1 MEKKTA
7 EKKETTVKVKANAAA
22 ETKPAAKAAGTKLA
36 VKKAPAATAV
46 KKPAAKPAVKK
57 AAVKTEPSPKAAEK
71 KKPLKILFAA
81 SEAFPFSGTGGLGEV
96 IGSLPKAINKDKGFD
111 TRVMVPFY
119 KDLIPAEFSAKFK
132 FLTSFNVQLS
142 WRSLYCGIFEY
153 DYEGVKYYFL
163 DNEYYFKRNAL
174 YGFYD
179 DGERFAFFSRAV
191 IESLYLINFIPDVLH
206 VNDWQTALVPV
217 YYKLYYMHNRD
228 GYRKIKTVFTVHNIE
243 YQGKYGRE
251 SVEDLFGISK
261 QELHSLEYGGCVNLV
276 KAAMDYSDAVT
287 TVSPTY
293 AKELMS
299 PAFSYGLSEIVRW
312 NANKLTGI
320 LNGIDY
326 NSYDPMTD
334 EALFYKYGADT
345 FENKV
350 KNKLE
355 LQKMFGLTEDKD
367 IPMIAVVTRLV
378 AHKGMDLLK
387 QVVHDI
393 LKQNVQIVLLGKG
406 DADYE
411 GYFTYIERNYE
422 KKFKAVI
429 AFNRDLS
436 RKFYGAA
443 DMLLMPSRTEPC
455 GLAQMIACRYG
466 ALPIVRETGGLF
478 DSIKDCNGEN
488 MGNGFSF
495 TRYDAEDLANAIS
508 RALGMY
514 SNNRT
519 VWDALAARIMRI
531 DFSWENSAKSYAEFY
546 KTLTGK

>member
-1 MEKKTA
+1 MDKKTA
-7 EKKETTVKVKANAAA
+7 EKTVTAEKKVKAADTFASGNAA
-22 ETKPAAKAAGTKLA
+22 PAAKAAK
-36 VKKAPAATAV
+36 PAAA
-46 KKPAAKPAVKK
+46 KAKPKAKPAVNAAAAGKP
-57 AAVKTEPSPKAAEK
+57 AVKTAAKAETA
-71 KKPLKILFAA
+71 PRVKILFAA
-81 SEAFPFSGTGGLGEV
+81 AEAFPFCGTGGLGEV
-96 IGSLPKAINKDKGFD
+96 AGSLPKAVNKDKGFD
-111 TRVMVPFY
+111 VRVMVPYY
-119 KDLIPAEFSAKFK
+119 KDLIPAEFSSKFK

-179 DGERFAFFSRAV
+179 DGERFAFFSRAAV
-191 IESLYLINFIPDVLH
+191 EALYLINFIPDILH
-206 VNDWQTALVPV
+206 AHDWQAALIPV
-217 YYKLYYMHNRD
+217 YYKLYYMHNRA
-228 GYRKIKTVFTVHNIE
+228 GYGKIKTVFTIHNIE

-251 SVEDLFGISK
+251 TIEDLFGISK
-261 QELHSLEYGGCVNLV
+261 QELHSLEYGGCINLC

-299 PAFSYGLSEIVRW
+299 PAFSYGLSEIVKW

-326 NSYDPMTD
+326 TGYDPRTD
-334 EALFYKYGADT
+334 DALFVKYSPDT
-345 FENKV
+345 FPEKAGNKTG
-350 KNKLE
+350 
-355 LQKMFGLTEDKD
+355 LQKMLGLTVDPD

-411 GYFTYIERNYE
+411 GYFTYVERNYE

-429 AFNRDLS
+429 AFNRDMS

-443 DMLLMPSRTEPC
+443 DMFLMPSRTEPC

-466 ALPIVRETGGLF
+466 TLPIVRETGGLY
-478 DSIKDCNGEN
+478 DSIQDCNSEN
-488 MGNGFSF
+488 MGNGFTFS
-495 TRYDAEDLANAIS
+495 RYDAEDLAGAIS
-508 RALGMY
+508 RALLMY
-514 SNNRT
+514 NNNRA

-531 DFSWENSAKSYAEFY
+531 DFSWENSAKSYKDFY
-546 KTLTGK
+546 KGLL